1 VDGGKGFDQ
10 DFRAADWNVF
20 RFGGS
25 LGCRVMV
32 DRPLVLGHRGAS
44 RARSENT
51 LAAFAK
57 AREFGADGV
66 ELDVRRSADDRLV
79 VHHDPHV
86 EDLGVI
92 RELDYAA
99 LRAARP
105 EIPTLDEA
113 LSACAGMI
121 VNVEIKCL
129 PWEPDR
135 DTPDHEVVRAVV
147 DLLRAQSSV
156 AVSDIIVSSF
166 DLGAVDA
173 LRAFAS
179 DVTTGW
185 LTSNQEV
192 AAAAGIAAEH
202 GHAWLNA
209 DRDAAL
215 RALPAD
221 IAAAQKA
228 GVRVN
233 VWTVDERDDI
243 ASLAAAGVDAII
255 TNVPDVAL
263 DVLQGPRRSERVKGG
278 RR

>member
-1 VDGGKGFDQ
+1 V
-10 DFRAADWNVF
+10 DWNVF
-20 RFGGS
+20 RFAGS
-25 LGCRVMV
+25 IGCRVMV

-44 RARSENT
+44 QARAENT

-79 VHHDPHV
+79 VHHDAHV
-86 EDLGVI
+86 EGFGVI
-92 RELDYAA
+92 RESDFAA

-113 LSACAGMI
+113 LGACAGMI

-129 PWEPDR
+129 PWEPDA
-135 DTPDHEVVRAVV
+135 DTPDHDVVRAVV

-156 AVSDIIVSSF
+156 ALSDVIVSSF

-173 LRAFAS
+173 SRAFAT

-185 LTSNQEV
+185 LTSGQEV
-192 AAAAGIAAEH
+192 AAAAPITAEH
-202 GHAWLNA
+202 GHAWLNP
-209 DRDAAL
+209 DRAAAL
-215 RALPAD
+215 RASHDD
-221 IAAAQKA
+221 IAAAQKN

-233 VWTVDERDDI
+233 VWTVDERDEI
-243 ASLAAAGVDAII
+243 TTLAAAGVDAVI
-255 TNVPDVAL
+255 TDVPDVAL
-263 DVLQGPRRSERVKGG
+263 DVLRGPRRSERLKDG